1 MEWTQ
6 FQKINNMEDQM
17 IVVMMKVEKR
27 KKIGKRMLKKVN
39 LKRKKKIKKNLKF
52 QMKMT
57 E

>member
-1 MEWTQ
+1 MEWIQ